1 MLALHSRY
9 YVSKCVKPVDRFA
22 SFPFSHLLKFPL
34 AEAKGTQ
41 ANGLLANA
49 NKCQHGNMDSLNL
62 PFYFWDA
69 NTFTFPVSRTMS
81 IFILQRYPPC
91 ISFPWLW
98 KKMSLK
104 KNQVQTIDCLLWIS
118 QVLKSCCVNELK
130 WLSCPVKVGF
140 LAVWQQLADN
150 FPV

>member
-1 MLALHSRY
+1 MTGL
-9 YVSKCVKPVDRFA
+9 PVFRSHISL
-22 SFPFSHLLKFPL
+22 SFLSLKQKELKLMVFWQTP
-34 AEAKGTQ
+34 T
-41 ANGLLANA
+41 NV
-49 NKCQHGNMDSLNL
+49 NMETWTPLNL